1 MVSEKLIYQTATVL
15 IDRHGAKAAKEAK
28 RLVIRALEQG
38 EKDRALLM
46 LRVHAAVTLLQ
57 APVTTTQ

>member
-1 MVSEKLIYQTATVL
+1 MLIYQTATVL
-15 IDRHGAKAAKEAK
+15 IDRHGEKAVEEAK

-46 LRVHAAVTLLQ
+46 LRVHPAVTLLQ
-57 APVTTTQ
+57 APPSTALH